1 MYENKKILVLGMA
14 RSGYE
19 VCKLLANQNNDITIT
34 DMKEQ
39 DEKQVE
45 ELKSLGVKYIVTDEP
60 EKLLDETFEVLVKN
74 PGIRRDHKC
83 VLKARALGINVVNE
97 VEVAY
102 SFLNKDV
109 KIIAI
114 TGSNGK
120 TTTTTMIYNILK
132 KAGLKVHLGGNIGY
146 PVSSLVEKTKKGDIL
161 CLEISDHQL
170 VDMYEF
176 KSDISILTNLYEV
189 HLDFHENYGV
199 YKNMK
204 KKIFNGHTSK
214 NIAFLN
220 KGNTDVL
227 NLTEDIK
234 SSKVY
239 FSSKVDADCMIKNDA
254 IWYKGEEIIS
264 LYDVMLKGMHNYE
277 NIMCTI
283 MAVKE
288 FGVSNDVIY
297 DVLNNFGGVEH
308 RIEYVDTYNDVD
320 F

>member
-19 VCKLLANQNNDITIT
+19 VCKLLAKHNNDITIT

-120 TTTTTMIYNILK
+120 TTTTTMIYNMLK
-132 KAGLKVHLGGNIGY
+132 KAGLKVHLGGNIG
-146 PVSSLVEKTKKGDIL
+146 
-161 CLEISDHQL
+161 
-170 VDMYEF
+170 
-176 KSDISILTNLYEV
+176 
-189 HLDFHENYGV
+189 
-199 YKNMK
+199 
-204 KKIFNGHTSK
+204 
-214 NIAFLN
+214 
-220 KGNTDVL
+220 
-227 NLTEDIK
+227 
-234 SSKVY
+234 
-239 FSSKVDADCMIKNDA
+239 
-254 IWYKGEEIIS
+254 
-264 LYDVMLKGMHNYE
+264 
-277 NIMCTI
+277 
-283 MAVKE
+283 
-288 FGVSNDVIY
+288 
-297 DVLNNFGGVEH
+297 
-308 RIEYVDTYNDVD
+308 
-320 F
+320 

>member
-1 MYENKKILVLGMA
+1 MP
-14 RSGYE
+14 
-19 VCKLLANQNNDITIT
+19 LLSP
-34 DMKEQ
+34 
-39 DEKQVE
+39 
-45 ELKSLGVKYIVTDEP
+45 SL
-60 EKLLDETFEVLVKN
+60 
-74 PGIRRDHKC
+74 
-83 VLKARALGINVVNE
+83 AE

-146 PVSSLVEKTKKGDIL
+146 PVSSLVGKTKKGDIL

-204 KKIFNGHTSK
+204 KKIFIILASCILIVVVSICIFKYYHPTHFAYNDRF
-214 NIAFLN
+214 II
-220 KGNTDVL
+220 GNTQEKIIEKYINEPEKLFDY
-227 NLTEDIK
+227 IK
-234 SSKVY
+234 GAKTPVY
-239 FSSKVDADCMIKNDA
+239 KIKNA
-254 IWYKGEEIIS
+254 NWEEIEI
-264 LYDVMLKGMHNYE
+264 
-277 NIMCTI
+277 
-283 MAVKE
+283 
-288 FGVSNDVIY
+288 
-297 DVLNNFGGVEH
+297 
-308 RIEYVDTYNDVD
+308 
-320 F
+320 